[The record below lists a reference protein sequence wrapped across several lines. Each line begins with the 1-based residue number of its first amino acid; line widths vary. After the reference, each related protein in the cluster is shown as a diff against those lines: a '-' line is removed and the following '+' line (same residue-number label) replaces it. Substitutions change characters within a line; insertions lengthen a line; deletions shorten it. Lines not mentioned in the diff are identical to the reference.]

1 MPTRYCNITKLYHFH
16 YWHRELLMDVLNLV
30 TVLYLASL
38 VLQVQIP
45 GIENCRCC
53 EVLLKWDFNIFQI
66 NTRRRSTKNTETRR
80 NRTQEKANILE
91 INILSQ
97 KTVQRIFQK
106 LINLV
111 LMTIVKLQKIGQKLL
126 RQHRQSLDQQV
137 IISAESTYIILYV
150 I

>member
-1 MPTRYCNITKLYHFH
+1 
-16 YWHRELLMDVLNLV
+16 MDVLNLV
-30 TVLYLASL
+30 TVLYLANL
-38 VLQVQIP
+38 VLQVQIL

-111 LMTIVKLQKIGQKLL
+111 LMTIVKLKKIGQKLL

-137 IISAESTYIILYV
+137 IISAESTYIILDV